1 MEEREKGGG
10 AERER
15 QTCVVVGTVGRG
27 DGGSS
32 WLPTLAA
39 AAAAAKAAAAAAGG
53 SSGITTVARDAAS
66 RLCYRFH
73 TLPLTI
79 NFQLKSP

>member
-1 MEEREKGGG
+1 MEDREKGG

-32 WLPTLAA
+32 WLPTLGSIGAA
-39 AAAAAKAAAAAAGG
+39 AAAAAAAAGG